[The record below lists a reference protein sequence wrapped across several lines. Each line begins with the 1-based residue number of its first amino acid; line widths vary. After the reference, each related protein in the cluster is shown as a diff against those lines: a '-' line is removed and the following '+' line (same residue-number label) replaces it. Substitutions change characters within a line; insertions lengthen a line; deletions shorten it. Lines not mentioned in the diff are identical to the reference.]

1 MRAFL
6 RSQRPYVKDT
16 LAVNLDFLKKQYSVD
31 LKKIP
36 MTNRTFQNYAEGHTT
51 PPIPALIKFM
61 SLLKD
66 PHNNLTVDD
75 ILFKDITPEVPEKNS
90 MFNNVRSDH
99 GKKRKQKGGNYKKQG
114 VVDPRDKLN
123 ITEAEYQALLRPHS
137 EEDLAYINRDDG
149 MYGEAD
155 PSVGRED
162 ELSIKELKM
171 IDNACIKYMEAVG
184 SKDKFNPSDIGTP
197 KVTTF
202 NAHPNALKNKGKH
215 YGNKKKNNPKT

>member
-6 RSQRPYVKDT
+6 KSQRPYVKDT
-16 LAVNLDFLKKQYSVD
+16 LAVNLNFLKKKYSID

-36 MTNRTFQNYAEGHTT
+36 MTNRTFRNYAEGTST

-99 GKKRKQKGGNYKKQG
+99 GKKRKQQKGGNYKKQG
-114 VVDPRDKLN
+114 VDNPRDKLH

-137 EEDLAYINRDDG
+137 KEDLAYINRDDG

-155 PSVGRED
+155 PSVGLREND

-171 IDNACIKYMEAVG
+171 IDNACNKYLESVD
-184 SKDKFNPSDIGTP
+184 SKDIFNPSDIGNNTP
-197 KVTTF
+197 M
-202 NAHPNALKNKGKH
+202 HLKRRRKG
-215 YGNKKKNNPKT
+215 

>member
-6 RSQRPYVKDT
+6 KSQRPYVKDT
-16 LAVNLDFLKKQYSVD
+16 LAVNLDFLKKQYSID

-36 MTNRTFQNYAEGHTT
+36 MTNRTFRNYAEGTST

-61 SLLKD
+61 SMLKD

-75 ILFKDITPEVPEKNS
+75 ILFKDITPELPEKNS
-90 MFNNVRSDH
+90 MFNNVRSDN

-137 EEDLAYINRDDG
+137 KEDLAYINRDDG
-149 MYGEAD
+149 MYGESD

-171 IDNACIKYMEAVG
+171 IDTACMKYMESVD
-184 SKDKFNPSDIGTP
+184 SKDKFNPSDIGNNTP
-197 KVTTF
+197 M
-202 NAHPNALKNKGKH
+202 HLKRKRKG
-215 YGNKKKNNPKT
+215 